1 MSINRKNRFSKLYKE
16 IALPL
21 TKFIVKRSG
30 GNQDLVDEV
39 FSKTIEATWTSYK
52 TFKHKSK
59 FFTWV
64 CRIALNKMADYYRS
78 QVNRKSGIIVPLL
91 ENLTETSYEPSY
103 EEQLSLDEL
112 KTNIRNCIN
121 LLPAE
126 TRKLV
131 YLKYW
136 KDLSYEQIGKI
147 LGLSERSVEG
157 RLYRA
162 KQIILKAF
170 EKTSNF

>member
-1 MSINRKNRFSKLYKE
+1 MESIPRKSFKKIYEE

-21 TKFIVKRSG
+21 TKFIVKRAG
-30 GNQDLVDEV
+30 GNQEMVDEV
-39 FSKTIEATWTSYK
+39 FSRTIEATWKGYK

-78 QVNRKSGIIVPLL
+78 QVNTKSNIIVPLL
-91 ENLTETSYEPSY
+91 ENLAETTNKPSHEEILALEELRTEVR
-103 EEQLSLDEL
+103 Q
-112 KTNIRNCIN
+112 CIN
-121 LLPAE
+121 LLPFE
-126 TRKLV
+126 TRRLL
-131 YLKYW
+131 YLRYW

-147 LGLSERSVEG
+147 LGLSERAVEG

-162 KQIILKAF
+162 KKDLSKVLTG
-170 EKTSNF
+170 KV